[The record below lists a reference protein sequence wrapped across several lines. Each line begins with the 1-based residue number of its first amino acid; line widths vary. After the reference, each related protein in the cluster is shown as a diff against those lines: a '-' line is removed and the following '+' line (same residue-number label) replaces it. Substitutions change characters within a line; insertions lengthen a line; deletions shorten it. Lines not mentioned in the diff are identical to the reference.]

1 MVKVAEWVSRD
12 IFEGVGRL
20 CAYYAYLE
28 GAVAQAIW
36 LELQL
41 VHDQGHPVTDN
52 LQLEASL
59 NLLLAIHKRNRNDEV
74 VSHLKALRKR
84 FTALVADR
92 NLLVHGA
99 VVFDGGYDGRSGPG
113 VRWLVRRGG
122 YDRKPQPVSLEMI
135 NGLIAECEALTEDIS
150 AIGRFS
156 GLNAPSNGS

>member
-1 MVKVAEWVSRD
+1 MVKIAEWVSRD

-52 LQLEASL
+52 LQLVDSL
-59 NLLLAIHKRNRNDEV
+59 KLLLAIHERNRNDEV
-74 VSHLKALRKR
+74 VVHLKSLRKR
-84 FTALVADR
+84 VAALVSDR
-92 NLLVHGA
+92 NLLVHGTII
-99 VVFDGGYDGRSGPG
+99 FDGGYDGRSGPG

-122 YDRKPQPVSLEMI
+122 YNRKPKPVTITMI
-135 NGLIAECEALTEDIS
+135 NGLIAECEALTTDFNS
-150 AIGRFS
+150 IGRF
-156 GLNAPSNGS
+156 A

>member
-1 MVKVAEWVSRD
+1 MVKMAEWVSKD

-59 NLLLAIHKRNRNDEV
+59 NLLLAIHKRNRNEV
-74 VSHLKALRKR
+74 VVEHLKSLRKR
-84 FTALVADR
+84 IMSLVTDR
-92 NLLVHGA
+92 NLLVHGTII
-99 VVFDGGYDGRSGPG
+99 FDAGYDGKTGPG

-122 YDRKPQPVSLEMI
+122 YNRKPQPVTIEFI
-135 NGLIAECEALTEDIS
+135 NGLISECEVLTKDFNT
-150 AIGRFS
+150 IGRFS
-156 GLNAPSNGS
+156 YTMDQR

>member
-1 MVKVAEWVSRD
+1 MVKIAEWVSRD

-52 LQLEASL
+52 LQLVDSL
-59 NLLLAIHKRNRNDEV
+59 KLLLAIHERNRNDEV
-74 VSHLKALRKR
+74 VVHLKSLRKR
-84 FTALVADR
+84 VAALVSDR
-92 NLLVHGA
+92 NLLVHGTII
-99 VVFDGGYDGRSGPG
+99 FDGGYDGRSGPG

-122 YDRKPQPVSLEMI
+122 YNRKPQPVTITMI
-135 NGLIAECEALTEDIS
+135 NGLIAECEALTTDFNT
-150 AIGRFS
+150 IGRF
-156 GLNAPSNGS
+156 A